1 GGLIT
6 VTPADTGF
14 PNAHFG
20 RDPDVAMD
28 AAGDFVVSFTKLFGS
43 PFGIGDNTQTDVFA
57 RRYDSSG
64 SFRQEINV
72 SNRSAFTYTAGNSS
86 VAMSPDGRF
95 DIAYENIDF
104 TPSLSETIRVARFSA
119 NGGRFE
125 EQAVAGGNNRVVAPS
140 LSMDKF
146 GDAVIAYQKFVHTDF
161 DI

>member
-1 GGLIT
+1 GQIQVDRDGLDERHPSVAMDANGNFVVAYEKGIATDTGNLPQRAIVAQRYDKVGTKMGGLIT
-6 VTPADTGF
+6 VTPADNGF

-72 SNRSAFTYTAGNSS
+72 SNRSAFTDTAGNSS

-95 DIAYENIDF
+95 DIAY
-104 TPSLSETIRVARFSA
+104 
-119 NGGRFE
+119 
-125 EQAVAGGNNRVVAPS
+125 
-140 LSMDKF
+140 
-146 GDAVIAYQKFVHTDF
+146 
-161 DI
+161 